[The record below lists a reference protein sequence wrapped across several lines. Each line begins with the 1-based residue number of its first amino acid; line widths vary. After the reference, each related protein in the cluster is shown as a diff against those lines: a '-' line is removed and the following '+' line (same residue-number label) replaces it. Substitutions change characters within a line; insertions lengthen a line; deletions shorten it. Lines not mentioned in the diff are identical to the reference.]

1 VIEVPEGSQMVVQR
15 QGSYYDPGAQQ
26 QQPTYYSYQ
35 SQGGTLRQCF
45 TGDTRVRKANGQMT
59 RMDELTVGEWV
70 RRLKLEGEWVS
81 LSSRDI

>member
-26 QQPTYYSYQ
+26 QQPTYSYQ

-45 TGDTRVRKANGQMT
+45 TGDTRVRKANGQMA

-70 RRLKLEGEWVS
+70 RRLKLGGGGEWVS
-81 LSSRDI
+81 LSS